1 MLKLVIIGHI
11 VFIALCI
18 IIPCFCFYIKTKY
31 GRPEHDSPEHDSPS
45 SKEEE
50 YTYEDEVLEL
60 PEDMR

>member
-31 GRPEHDSPEHDSPS
+31 GRPEHDSPS